1 MSMKQTGLLT
11 PERRT
16 GWGAPAAA
24 LALAGLAGLA
34 ALTTGCLVGPSY
46 SRPAVSAPGAFREP
60 PPADWKMAQP
70 REAADRGKWWEVFG
84 DPLLNQLEEEV
95 AVSNQSIAQAEAQ
108 YRAARAAAWG
118 TRAALFP
125 TVTVGPSASRATGV
139 TSRVVTTAPGASAG
153 GSATAPAPATTIV
166 PAGTTTTLFELPL
179 DVSYEVDVWGR
190 VRRMIESSVAT
201 AQASAGDLETLRLS
215 MQAELAVDY
224 YTLRGTDGDKQ
235 LLDTTGNAYQKAL
248 ELTTNRYNQGIASG
262 VDVAQAQTQLE
273 TTRAQS
279 IDLEVQRTQLEH
291 AIAVLVGKPPAEL
304 TIPRSPI
311 NVPPPQ
317 MPVALPSELLER
329 RPDIAADERRMAAAN
344 AQIGVQQAAY
354 YPNISLSGA
363 GGYENNALSG
373 LFSLPSRFWSI
384 GASAVETLFN
394 GGAISAAVAQARAN
408 YDAAVAAYR
417 QQVLTA
423 FQDVEDNLAAMRV
436 LEAEARQQAIAVA
449 AAEKSLALSNYRYQG
464 GITTYLEVI
473 TAQATA
479 LADERTAVDIQTRR
493 MTAAVNLIKALGGGW
508 SATDLPGGGAVLS
521 RAAGPAQ
528 TAMPGSGN
536 PAPVQPAGTGNN
548 GAGQAPAP
556 SSGAQPP
563 AQSHTNSTG
572 RAPAPAAGSGAGSS
586 AEGAAVSPPSRASE
600 M

>member
-1 MSMKQTGLLT
+1 
-11 PERRT
+11 
-16 GWGAPAAA
+16 
-24 LALAGLAGLA
+24 
-34 ALTTGCLVGPSY
+34 
-46 SRPAVSAPGAFREP
+46 
-60 PPADWKMAQP
+60 
-70 REAADRGKWWEVFG
+70 
-84 DPLLNQLEEEV
+84 
-95 AVSNQSIAQAEAQ
+95 
-108 YRAARAAAWG
+108 
-118 TRAALFP
+118 
-125 TVTVGPSASRATGV
+125 
-139 TSRVVTTAPGASAG
+139 
-153 GSATAPAPATTIV
+153 
-166 PAGTTTTLFELPL
+166 
-179 DVSYEVDVWGR
+179 
-190 VRRMIESSVAT
+190 
-201 AQASAGDLETLRLS
+201 
-215 MQAELAVDY
+215 
-224 YTLRGTDGDKQ
+224 
-235 LLDTTGNAYQKAL
+235 
-248 ELTTNRYNQGIASG
+248 
-262 VDVAQAQTQLE
+262 
-273 TTRAQS
+273 
-279 IDLEVQRTQLEH
+279 
-291 AIAVLVGKPPAEL
+291 
-304 TIPRSPI
+304 
-311 NVPPPQ
+311 
-317 MPVALPSELLER
+317 
-329 RPDIAADERRMAAAN
+329 
-344 AQIGVQQAAY
+344 VQQAAY
-354 YPNISLSGA
+354 YPNISLSAA

-508 SATDLPGGGAVLS
+508 NATDLPGGGGVLS
-521 RAAGPAQ
+521 RAGGPAQ

-556 SSGAQPP
+556 SNAAQPP
-563 AQSHTNSTG
+563 AQSNTHSTG
-572 RAPAPAAGSGAGSS
+572 RAPAPAAGSGAGNS
-586 AEGAAVSPPSRASE
+586 AEGAAVSRPSRASE